1 MHPMDE
7 KLAKKLSRTDFLI
20 YLKELNREASLIVK
34 QHGSYFQYALAK
46 NMHFPNHGRSQ
57 SF

>member
-1 MHPMDE
+1 MDE
-7 KLAKKLSRTDFLI
+7 KSAKKLSRTDFLI

-34 QHGSYFQYALAK
+34 QHGSYFQYALAN
-46 NMHFPNHGRSQ
+46 NMQFPNHGRSQ